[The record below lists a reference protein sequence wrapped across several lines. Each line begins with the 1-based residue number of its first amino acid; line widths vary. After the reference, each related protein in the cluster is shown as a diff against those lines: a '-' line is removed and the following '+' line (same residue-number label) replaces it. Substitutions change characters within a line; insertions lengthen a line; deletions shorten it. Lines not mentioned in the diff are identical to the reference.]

1 MIVWTKYSININYKI
16 CMLIKYKRLTLN
28 WQQLKG
34 LKKEEK
40 QQARERSAKAR
51 NDKKKNDHTTA
62 LPKLALN
69 SQLMSNKDDIEEKVP
84 PRSGSIKSCEILV
97 VPPVHTMKQDVSK
110 GVSCS
115 TFNERMI
122 SLMRMK
128 AHFVGVFTSNLLT
141 LPRYFI
147 NTKGGSSLCVND
159 RFVY

>member
-1 MIVWTKYSININYKI
+1 MN
-16 CMLIKYKRLTLN
+16 LN
-28 WQQLKG
+28 WQQLKS
-34 LKKEEK
+34 LKKEER
-40 QQARERSAKAR
+40 QQARERSAKAK
-51 NDKKKNDHTTA
+51 NDKKKNDQTTA

-69 SQLMSNKDDIEEKVP
+69 SQLMSNKDDIEEKVL

-128 AHFVGVFTSNLLT
+128 AHFVGVLTSNLLT
-141 LPRYFI
+141 LQ
-147 NTKGGSSLCVND
+147 KLLVC
-159 RFVY
+159 